1 MKRNKKGETKLLYLL
16 IKTFNDSFLYFTRYK
31 KKLYAVFFSGCC
43 HCCSGPRHLC
53 GAFMFIPKGN
63 WENGV
68 RETHEGRIMMWMK
81 WKANRKQCTFRCI
94 NTRKK
99 RVHNQVV
106 AARLPNDY
114 TVQFPKCLAEVWI
127 ERNDRTTESQCRD
140 IHKSHSRLN
149 SPAQTFYKTD
159 TSSVSCFLINVCNA
173 RVPHSNAAATAAA

>member
-1 MKRNKKGETKLLYLL
+1 MTPFCILHVIKKNYMPFSSLAAA
-16 IKTFNDSFLYFTRYK
+16 
-31 KKLYAVFFSGCC
+31 AVALDRGIYVV
-43 HCCSGPRHLC
+43 HLC
-53 GAFMFIPKGN
+53 LYQKEIEKME
-63 WENGV
+63 WEKHTRAESWCEWNEKRTENNARFAAST
-68 RETHEGRIMMWMK
+68 RE
-81 WKANRKQCTFRCI
+81 
-94 NTRKK
+94 KK

-114 TVQFPKCLAEVWI
+114 TVRFPKCLAEVWI